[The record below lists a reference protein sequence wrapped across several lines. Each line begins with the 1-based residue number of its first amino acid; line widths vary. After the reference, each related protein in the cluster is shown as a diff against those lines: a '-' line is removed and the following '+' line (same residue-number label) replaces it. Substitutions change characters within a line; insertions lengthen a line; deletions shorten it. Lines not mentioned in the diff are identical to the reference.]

1 MITFKDDSLYAGV
14 NIEAGGCSP
23 MHMAKTTDDFLTLCK
38 TLAVAWFNNI
48 NRDFK
53 DENGAVQFISQDDVN
68 IVWSVK
74 CLLNRKAIMSV
85 THLPLGSSALLFEFG
100 YNGDK
105 NEVYMDVYQKLD
117 NKAFAVIGETS
128 EDRTD

>member
-14 NIEAGGCSP
+14 NIEAGGCGP
-23 MHMAKTTDDFLTLCK
+23 MYTAKTTDDFLTLCK
-38 TLAVAWFNNI
+38 ILAAAWFNDN

-53 DENGAVQFISQDDVN
+53 NENGAVQFISQDDVN

-74 CLLNRKAIMSV
+74 CLQNRKAIMSV
-85 THLPLGSSALLFEFG
+85 TRLPLGAPALLFEFG
-100 YNGDK
+100 YNGGE

-117 NKAFAVIGETS
+117 NKAFTGIGE
-128 EDRTD
+128 